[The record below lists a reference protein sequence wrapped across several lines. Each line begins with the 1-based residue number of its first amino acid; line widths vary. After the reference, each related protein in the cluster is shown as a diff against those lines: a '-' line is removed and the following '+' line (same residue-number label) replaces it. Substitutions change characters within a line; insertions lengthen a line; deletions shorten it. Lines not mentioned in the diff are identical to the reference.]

1 MYISP
6 PMLHNGSDKPRVS
19 LSCRQCQQR
28 KKKCDKNQPCQSCT
42 QYGIECVP
50 ISRARLPR
58 GRHASKQNSA
68 DLRQRV
74 ARLESLTAIPVDFS
88 QPVKH
93 NTSAKN
99 SVETLDSAWSAIS
112 EEVLGIRELLDRDS
126 PNPELDFASPGT
138 RPAPQSEAESF
149 DILIYGDASCC
160 VEPSLLAP
168 PSKAVVFALLDIYMH
183 RIDPILKVIHGPSLR
198 MLLLESSGGEP
209 AIQALKSAIFFTAL
223 CTLEEQECVDIVGE
237 AKSKTAT
244 KFQVAT
250 ELSLSKAKLLTAR
263 NLTVLQA
270 FVIYLVSTSTQSSAL
285 FDYIGWNPS
294 EPRSAVS
301 LGTDPYS
308 VDEFARLVRDKY
320 TPFCKDAVPFQ
331 RFTRVVAEDMVITL
345 RFLSRRPTHRF
356 YSSGPPPKDDFD
368 ILDVALSVL
377 ERALQKYTNDGFK
390 PWKWFAWPKWYALAV
405 LLAEL
410 CEHKS
415 GPKVD
420 KAWAIAEAC
429 FADYGLRVGD
439 SALWAALR
447 KLMHM
452 ARTSKALANED
463 RSKADG
469 SRSRMP
475 LHTTETEDQS
485 RNSDVMDYHTTD
497 IELATIEESQRGS
510 FPSSASEE
518 MDMLSW
524 VNWEAFMEDIANTT
538 ELDALNDPF
547 QQPLSFPTT

>member
-1 MYISP
+1 MRRRTWYSIVILDVQAAFDGGSRSILEGHPLNSRPPSHINDIEISAKDCKIVIDTNRFTD
-6 PMLHNGSDKPRVS
+6 MTFSTITHEMTRS
-19 LSCRQCQQR
+19 
-28 KKKCDKNQPCQSCT
+28 
-42 QYGIECVP
+42 
-50 ISRARLPR
+50 
-58 GRHASKQNSA
+58 
-68 DLRQRV
+68 LRQLAYVPMDHEGRPL
-74 ARLESLTAIPVDFS
+74 RM
-88 QPVKH
+88 Q
-93 NTSAKN
+93 
-99 SVETLDSAWSAIS
+99 AWSERYAI
-112 EEVLGIRELLDRDS
+112 
-126 PNPELDFASPGT
+126 
-138 RPAPQSEAESF
+138 
-149 DILIYGDASCC
+149 
-160 VEPSLLAP
+160 
-168 PSKAVVFALLDIYMH
+168 
-183 RIDPILKVIHGPSLR
+183 
-198 MLLLESSGGEP
+198 
-209 AIQALKSAIFFTAL
+209 
-223 CTLEEQECVDIVGE
+223 
-237 AKSKTAT
+237 
-244 KFQVAT
+244 
-250 ELSLSKAKLLTAR
+250 
-263 NLTVLQA
+263 
-270 FVIYLVSTSTQSSAL
+270 
-285 FDYIGWNPS
+285 
-294 EPRSAVS
+294 
-301 LGTDPYS
+301 